1 MEVGEPCPQ
10 RRQEWIPA
18 TRDGP
23 RKLEDLSPEETGV
36 DPMAVL
42 RMLTTAML
50 LPPPS
55 VLWVSAVSQ

>member
-55 VLWVSAVSQ
+55 VL